1 MKKVAVIGIQGVP
14 AKYGGFE
21 SLVEN
26 IIGENCSEGVKYT
39 VFCSGRDVDERLQE
53 YKGSKLKYVGL
64 SANGK
69 SSVAYDVISMCRA
82 MRGYD
87 VMLVLGVSGCL
98 FLPFV
103 KWFSKAKV
111 IVNIDGLEHRRGKWG
126 RLAKWVLRMLEA
138 MAVRWADVVVADNK
152 AIQDYVSEVYG
163 RDSELIAYGGDH
175 AVIEVRKDRKL
186 EILNEYGVVEG
197 DYAVSICRIEPE
209 NNCHI
214 VLEAF
219 ERCGKNLIFVG
230 NWNYN
235 DYGRELRRRYADCG
249 NIRLVES
256 VYNLE
261 VLSVLRGNAGWYVH
275 GHSAGGTNPSLVE
288 AMFFG
293 KPIIAY
299 DVVYNRET
307 TGNRAL
313 YFKAS
318 DDICRL
324 LDCGVGDGERLR
336 LLAEERYR
344 WRRIARKYERL
355 Y

>member
-1 MKKVAVIGIQGVP
+1 MKKIAVIGIQGVP

-39 VFCSGRDVDERLQE
+39 VFCSGKDMKERLVE
-53 YKGSKLKYVGL
+53 YKGCELKYVGL

-126 RLAKWVLRMLEA
+126 RLAKWVLRWSESV
-138 MAVRWADVVVADNK
+138 AVKWADEVVADNK
-152 AIQDYVSEVYG
+152 AIQDYVAEVYG
-163 RDSELIAYGGDH
+163 RESEMIAYGGDH
-175 AVIEVRKDRKL
+175 AVREVDEDREL
-186 EILNEYGVVEG
+186 EILNEYGVEKG
-197 DYAVSICRIEPE
+197 EYAVSICRIEPE

-214 VLEAF
+214 ALEAF
-219 ERCGKNLIFVG
+219 KECGKKLIFVG
-230 NWNYN
+230 NWSRN
-235 DYGRELRRRYADCG
+235 DYGRGLKERYVDCE
-249 NIRLVES
+249 NIRLIDS
-256 VYNLE
+256 LYDLD

-293 KPIIAY
+293 RPIVAY

-307 TGNRAL
+307 TGG
-313 YFKAS
+313 KAS
-318 DDICRL
+318 YFRTSGDICRL
-324 LDCGVGDGERLR
+324 LDEGGDGEGLR
-336 LLAEERYR
+336 LLAEERDR
-344 WRRIARKYERL
+344 WKRIASEYEGL